1 MDMYPPESGDN
12 EYFGV
17 VEQMQD
23 EDEVADM
30 ISERIADDLLTGG
43 NQ

>member
-17 VEQMQD
+17 VSQQQD
-23 EDEVADM
+23 EDELADM
-30 ISERIADDLLTGG
+30 LAEQLFEEEMEDCK
-43 NQ
+43 

>member
-12 EYFGV
+12 WYFGV
-17 VEQMQD
+17 TEPQQD

-30 ISERIADDLLTGG
+30 IAERNKEEKLT
-43 NQ
+43 

>member
-30 ISERIADDLLTGG
+30 ISER
-43 NQ
+43 NKEREVER